1 MNRWLIIAGLVL
13 IGIGL
18 LWPWLSRLP
27 FGRLPGD
34 IAVQRDG
41 FSFYFPLMTSLVISV
56 LLSLLL
62 WLFSKGD

>member
-1 MNRWLIIAGLVL
+1 MNRWLIIAGLLL

-56 LLSLLL
+56 LLSILI
-62 WLFSKGD
+62 WLFNRSD